1 MTKEI
6 IFTLPAEAVEGATE
20 AILLGDFNNWDLSK
34 GITLKK
40 QKDNSHKAVV
50 KLEVGKTYQYR
61 FLLNDGR
68 WVNDYHAENYV
79 PASGLHIDNCLI
91 TVSETLDIEQKPKVA
106 AKPSVAKVEA
116 KVETAKPKVVKEEKA
131 APAKKVSAKP
141 VATKTASVK
150 AAAPKTAKK
159 EVTKKSK

>member
-6 IFTLPAEAVEGATE
+6 IFTLPAEAIEGATE

-106 AKPSVAKVEA
+106 AKPSVAKVE
-116 KVETAKPKVVKEEKA
+116 TAKPKVVKEEKA

>member
-20 AILLGDFNNWDLSK
+20 AILLGDFNNWDPSK

-50 KLEVGKTYQYR
+50 SLEVGKTYQYR

-79 PASGLHIDNCLI
+79 HASGLHIDNCLI

-106 AKPSVAKVEA
+106 AKPSVA